1 MTYNKSE
8 TTDYFT
14 AGKTVGFFALTATLV
29 MTELNTSTLIGFSSL
44 GYLYGFSAASLGLVF
59 LLGLFFY
66 AITVA
71 KKWKNFDA
79 ISVTEFFQYRYNK
92 SFGIFAAFCL
102 WVAMLGFGANF
113 IHSITVCLEIIF
125 PTYPKAL
132 VTFVACNIMFVATI
146 SSGLRSI
153 IQIDKISFVL
163 CIILFVFLGIHF
175 YSSHQPSTITN
186 NLQHKLPLSFALSLA
201 ILTCFTYIL
210 SPWYG
215 QKVFSAKTPKI
226 AFYSMLTTAILVSL
240 FYLIAILTTA
250 NFTQQLNLNNS
261 DLALAHII
269 ATELPLSIEIGF
281 YVILFL
287 IATTTIAA
295 LWNTMASVIFVHSS
309 YNKATNS
316 NRLIVLGIAILSY
329 FIAVFSINQILDK
342 MLLFNIPI
350 AALSFSL
357 LYGFYGKK
365 RNLIGAILST
375 TVGTV
380 VATILYL
387 FLDQESFVFYWA
399 FLCVPLIFIVGFLC
413 SFIKPHQ
420 SYFKGNK
427 SKLLRNIT

>member
-1 MTYNKSE
+1 MTYNKSDA
-8 TTDYFT
+8 TDYFT
-14 AGKTVGFFALTATLV
+14 AGKKVGFYALTATLV

-44 GYLYGFSAASLGLVF
+44 GYLYGFSAVSLGLVF

-92 SFGIFAAFCL
+92 SFGIFAAVCL

-125 PTYPKAL
+125 PSYPKAL
-132 VTFVACNIMFVATI
+132 VTFVACSIMFVATI
-146 SSGLRSI
+146 NSGLRSI
-153 IQIDKISFVL
+153 IQIDKISFSL

-175 YSSHQPSTITN
+175 YSSHQASTIVN
-186 NLQHKLPLSFALSLA
+186 PQHKLPLSFALSLA
-201 ILTCFTYIL
+201 IVTCFTYIL

-215 QKVFSAKTPKI
+215 QKVFSAKTSKV
-226 AFYSMLTTAILVSL
+226 AFYAMLTTAILVSL

-250 NFTQQLNLNNS
+250 SFAQQLNLSNS

-281 YVILFL
+281 YIILFL

-309 YNKATNS
+309 YNKTTNS
-316 NRLIVLGIAILSY
+316 NRLLVISIAILSY
-329 FIAVFSINQILDK
+329 FIAVFFIDQILDK

-365 RNLIGAILST
+365 KNLIEAVLST
-375 TVGTV
+375 TVGIV
-380 VATILYL
+380 VAIILYL
-387 FLDQESFVFYWA
+387 VFDQENFVFYWA
-399 FLCVPLIFIVGFLC
+399 FLCIPLVFVTGFLC
-413 SFIKPHQ
+413 SFIKVQ
-420 SYFKGNK
+420 DS
-427 SKLLRNIT
+427 